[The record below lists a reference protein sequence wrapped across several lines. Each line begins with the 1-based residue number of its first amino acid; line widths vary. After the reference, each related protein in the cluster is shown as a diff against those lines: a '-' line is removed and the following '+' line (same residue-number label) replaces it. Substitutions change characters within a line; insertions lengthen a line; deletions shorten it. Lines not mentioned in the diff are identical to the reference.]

1 VFYGIPDSPAVLASI
16 NRARP
21 LVTDRQAFADMD
33 RSFRSF
39 VDKATGVKKEMAKT
53 A

>member
-1 VFYGIPDSPAVLASI
+1 MLASI

-21 LVTDRQAFADMD
+21 LVTDRQTFPDMD
-33 RSFRSF
+33 RVIRAF
-39 VDKATGVKKEMAKT
+39 VDKATGVKKDLAQT